1 MKTRLITAV
10 ITGFIGTGV
19 GIAVAIWQGLN
30 NHMLGI
36 ALVTGLVGFFFGLVF
51 KFRVV

>member
-1 MKTRLITAV
+1 MKTRLMTAV
-10 ITGFIGTGV
+10 ITGLCGAGV
-19 GIAVAIWQGLN
+19 GVAVAVWQGLN

-36 ALVTGLVGFFFGLVF
+36 ALVTGLVGLFFGLVF